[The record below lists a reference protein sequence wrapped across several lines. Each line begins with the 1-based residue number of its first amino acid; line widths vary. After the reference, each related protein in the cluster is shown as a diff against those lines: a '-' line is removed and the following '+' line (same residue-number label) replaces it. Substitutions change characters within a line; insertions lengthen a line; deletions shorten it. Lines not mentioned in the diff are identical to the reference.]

1 MMRGMRLWSREL
13 AAVAQEQSR
22 ALRLAILSALTLF
35 VGFGVQHYVA
45 YRSAAGAAILLAAGL
60 SLGFIPALLRARG
73 IRMAANAFL
82 GVLFA
87 ALVAVSW
94 VRGGATEAVLEWLM
108 VIPLLAIL
116 FGSMRQAVAW
126 TCICAGAYVSL
137 LWTDASG
144 WAPPD
149 TPLTTF
155 DYAIGRLTLLLAV
168 GVICALLDRL
178 RRARAEEM
186 VRLERQIVESRKLES
201 LGRLA
206 GGIAHDFN
214 NLLSVIVTRTD
225 LALDPAADAD
235 SAREDL
241 EAIRDAARQGTGLA
255 RELVAFGRRDPASR
269 DLLDP
274 NHLLE
279 ELERVVN
286 RTLRSDVQ
294 LELRR
299 EPDVGPISADRD
311 QMLQVLLNLC
321 INAQDAMLQGGTITM
336 SVHAQP
342 FTEPRTL
349 RTGTVPPGD
358 YTTIAVSDTGIGM
371 DERILSRMFEPFF
384 TTKGRGRGSGLGLA
398 TVHAVVTQHDGYIDV
413 ESRLGHGTKISVHL
427 PVAEPSVREQAA
439 TREEDPPAL
448 QRQHVLLVED
458 DPNVRA
464 ALQLLLVRAGH
475 RVSVAADGR
484 NALELLEKDA
494 READV
499 VVTDV
504 LMPGMSGRELGLE
517 IRRRR
522 PRTPIIYMS
531 GHVDDVMADV
541 DLAAEGAYFL
551 RKPASRHELLEA
563 LDRTSRGIKG

>member
-13 AAVAQEQSR
+13 RAVAEEQSR
-22 ALRLAILSALTLF
+22 ALRLAILAAFPLMIA
-35 VGFGVQHYVA
+35 FGVQQYLQYDSPVA
-45 YRSAAGAAILLAAGL
+45 AAFLWGLATLMAAAPVLLRRSGIALAANYFV
-60 SLGFIPALLRARG
+60 S
-73 IRMAANAFL
+73 
-82 GVLFA
+82 VLFTA
-87 ALVAVSW
+87 VVAVSW
-94 VRGGATEAVLEWLM
+94 SRGGVTEDAVEWFALL
-108 VIPLLAIL
+108 PLLATL
-116 FGSMRQAVAW
+116 FGSLRQAAVW
-126 TCICAGAYVSL
+126 TGLCAVAYVCL
-137 LWTDASG
+137 FWADHSG
-144 WAPPD
+144 LAPPD
-149 TPLTTF
+149 QPARTSALVV
-155 DYAIGRLTLLLAV
+155 GRLSLLLAIGIV
-168 GVICALLDRL
+168 CALLDRL

-186 VRLERQIVESRKLES
+186 VRLERQIVENRKLES

-214 NLLSVIVTRTD
+214 NLLSVIVTRTE
-225 LALDPAADAD
+225 LALDPEADAD
-235 SAREDL
+235 TAREDL

-269 DLLDP
+269 ELLDP

-279 ELERVVN
+279 ELERVVK
-286 RTLRSDVQ
+286 RTLRSDVR
-294 LELRR
+294 LELRP
-299 EPDVGPISADRD
+299 EPDVAPVSADRD

-321 INAQDAMLQGGTITM
+321 INAQDAMPQGGTITM
-336 SVHAQP
+336 SVHAQR

-349 RTGTVPPGD
+349 RTGTVPPGE
-358 YTTIAVSDTGIGM
+358 YTTVAVSDTGIGM

-413 ESRLGHGTKISVHL
+413 DSRLGHGTTISLHL
-427 PVAEPSVREQAA
+427 PVAEHSIREQAA

-448 QRQHVLLVED
+448 HRQHVLLVED

-475 RVSVAADGR
+475 RVSVAADGEG
-484 NALELLEKDA
+484 ALELLEKDA

-499 VVTDV
+499 VMTDV

-531 GHVDDVMADV
+531 GHVDDVMADA

-551 RKPASRHELLEA
+551 RKPASRHELLET